1 MSTWKTFKTIR
12 DRYGI
17 KGFYRGFLPTL
28 IMGLNGT
35 LTVCTNDLLKSS
47 VPETYETFWGN
58 FLLGGSARVISS
70 SILYPFNTIRTRLM
84 QN

>member
-1 MSTWKTFKTIR
+1 M
-12 DRYGI
+12 

-35 LTVCTNDLLKSS
+35 LTVCTNDLLKSMA
-47 VPETYETFWGN
+47 PDTYETFWGN

-84 QN
+84 